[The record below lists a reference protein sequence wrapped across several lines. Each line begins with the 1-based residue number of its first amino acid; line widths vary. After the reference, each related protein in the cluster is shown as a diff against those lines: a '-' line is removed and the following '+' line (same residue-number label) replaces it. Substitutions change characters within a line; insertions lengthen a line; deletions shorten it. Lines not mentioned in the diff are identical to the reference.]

1 MQLFEIVALLITLA
15 ALFAYVNHRT
25 IRLPTTIGVLLIAFA
40 FSLAL
45 IGLDRAGLVGDD
57 WMDWFREV
65 EFAPALLQGMLGFLL
80 FAGALHVD
88 LGELLEQKWIVGLL
102 ATGGVLISTFLV
114 GIATWLGADWVGLEI
129 GLLYCLL
136 FGALIAPTDPIAVLA
151 VLKQAGVPPSVE
163 MKIAGESLFND
174 GVGVVIFLVLLG
186 TLGGAAGHG
195 AELGAGSV
203 LGLFVQEALGG
214 ILLGLVLGYVAYRML
229 SGVDNYQVEL
239 MVTLALV
246 TGGYALASR
255 LHLSGPLAM
264 VAAGLL
270 IGNPG
275 RTFGMSARTR
285 EHLDTFWEL
294 VDEVLNAV
302 LFLMIGLEVL
312 VLTFTRGFLIA
323 GLVGIPLVLGVRFL
337 SVGLMVTLLRV
348 RRSFSPHAV
357 TMLTWGGLRG
367 GISVALALSLP
378 AGPERDLIVAA
389 TYVIVAFS
397 ILVQGLTIAPL
408 ARRLYGSS

>member
-163 MKIAGESLFND
+163 MKIAGESRFND